1 MKETTKSFLNLL
13 VIISLFVLIS
23 YVVQSNIA
31 NIKGYVNKDY
41 FILFFIFIEVV
52 ATVVAPISA
61 IPLLPLISQTY
72 GWFIAGLASVIGW
85 MIGAVIVFFIS
96 RRYGVPI
103 VKKLIVLEKI
113 SEIESKI
120 PEKNLFWSIVFL
132 RMVFPVDVLSY
143 VLGLFSRVKF
153 GTYFWASLIGII
165 PFAFVLSYVGTM
177 PVYYQIYSF
186 MILALIII
194 LFYLIY
200 RKKFDV

>member
-1 MKETTKSFLNLL
+1 
-13 VIISLFVLIS
+13 
-23 YVVQSNIA
+23 
-31 NIKGYVNKDY
+31 
-41 FILFFIFIEVV
+41 
-52 ATVVAPISA
+52 
-61 IPLLPLISQTY
+61 
-72 GWFIAGLASVIGW
+72 
-85 MIGAVIVFFIS
+85 
-96 RRYGVPI
+96 
-103 VKKLIVLEKI
+103 LEKI